1 MKIVV
6 PEKVSPRGIAELK
19 AQPGWTVVELPP
31 SSAKDGSLARELA
44 DADGLIVRSAVK
56 VTAELLERAPKLKVV
71 GRAGVGVDNVD
82 LEAAT
87 RKGVVV
93 MNTPGGN
100 AISVAELVIGLM
112 VAMARQVL
120 RADTTTRAGQW
131 EKKALMG
138 SELMGKTLGII
149 GLGKVGS
156 ELAKRARAFGMDLV
170 AYDPFVSPLAAREA
184 GAKLLP
190 LEDVLASSD
199 YLSLHVTLTP
209 ETRGMFN
216 DRAFARMKN
225 GARLVNCARGELI
238 NENALYTALKS
249 GKLAGAALDVFQ
261 KEPPAGS
268 ELLALPNLIATP
280 HIAAST
286 QEAQERVGFRIAEAV
301 RDYLTTG
308 AVHNAVNV
316 PSVSYEEQR
325 ALQPWLDLGS
335 RMGAM
340 LGQLVPGKPRDLL
353 LHFAGDL
360 EGLNLDL
367 IANAAVAGLLNQIL
381 AEDVNLVNARSLAEK
396 GGLALHVTQEAYTRG
411 EARTLTARVTT
422 DGQELRIQG
431 AVVNGVS
438 PRLLGID
445 ENMAIEAPL
454 QGNLVVL
461 RNDDVP
467 GVIGHVGAVLGR
479 RGINIASFTLGRQE
493 GARQGG
499 AAGDPASKNGRPLA
513 AVALVQTDAPVP
525 PHVIEDIRQ
534 HPAIHYARAIQL

>member
-6 PEKVSPRGIAELK
+6 PEKVSARGLAELR
-19 AQPGWTVVELPP
+19 AQPGWTVLELPAT
-31 SSAKDGSLARELA
+31 SAQDGSLARELA
-44 DADGLIVRSAVK
+44 DADALIVRSAVQ
-56 VTAELLERAPKLKVV
+56 VTAELLDRAPKLKVI

-82 LEAAT
+82 LDAAT

-100 AISVAELVIGLM
+100 AVSVAELALGLM
-112 VAMARQVL
+112 IALARHL
-120 RADTTTRAGQW
+120 PRADATTRAGQW
-131 EKKALMG
+131 EKKSLLG

-149 GLGKVGS
+149 GLGQIGS
-156 ELAKRARAFGMDLV
+156 ELAKRARAFGMDLL

-190 LEDVLASSD
+190 LEEVLANAD
-199 YLSLHVTLTP
+199 FLSLHVTLTP

-238 NENALYTALKS
+238 NEDAIYTALKS

-261 KEPPAGS
+261 HEPPAGS
-268 ELLALPNLIATP
+268 ELLALPNVIATP

-286 QEAQERVGFRIAEAV
+286 REAQERVGFRIAELV
-301 RDYLTTG
+301 RDYLSTG
-308 AVHNAVNV
+308 TIHNAVNV
-316 PSVSYEEQR
+316 PSVSYDEQK
-325 ALQPWLDLGS
+325 ALQPWLNLGQK
-335 RMGAM
+335 MGAM
-340 LGQLVPGKPRDLL
+340 LGQLVQGKPRDLL
-353 LHFAGDL
+353 LRFAGDL

-367 IANAAVAGLLNQIL
+367 ISNAVVAGLLRQIL
-381 AEDVNLVNARSLAEK
+381 AGEVNLVNARSIAEHN
-396 GGLALHVTQEAYTRG
+396 GLALHVTQDAYTRG
-411 EARTLTARVTT
+411 SARLLITRVTT
-422 DGQELRIQG
+422 DAQDLRIQG
-431 AVVNGVS
+431 AVVNGDS

-493 GARQGG
+493 GATSGT
-499 AAGDPASKNGRPLA
+499 APKAGQPMA